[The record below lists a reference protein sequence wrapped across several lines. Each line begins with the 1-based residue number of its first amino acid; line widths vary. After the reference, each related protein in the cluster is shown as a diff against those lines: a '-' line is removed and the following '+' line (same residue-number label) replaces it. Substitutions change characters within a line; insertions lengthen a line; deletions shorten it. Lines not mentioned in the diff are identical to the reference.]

1 MIRRFL
7 LADDDQ
13 DETELFGEALRDID
27 QSLELYSAANGKEA
41 ISALYKGQVQPEII
55 FLDINMPEMN
65 GWDCLTTLKSDTALR
80 EIPVVMYS
88 TSSAG
93 LDGKRA
99 VESGAICYLEKPPS
113 FLKLKNFLEQ
123 ISISS
128 KNNLPDT
135 LRAIEATKSHRLVIS
150 D

>member
-1 MIRRFL
+1 
-7 LADDDQ
+7 
-13 DETELFGEALRDID
+13 LRDID

>member
-1 MIRRFL
+1 M
-7 LADDDQ
+7 ADDDQ
-13 DETELFGEALRDID
+13 DETDLFGEALRDID

-41 ISALYKGQVQPEII
+41 ISALYRGQVRPEII

-65 GWDCLTTLKSDTALR
+65 GWDCLTTLKSDATLR

-99 VESGAICYLEKPPS
+99 VQSGAICYLEKPPS
-113 FLKLKNFLEQ
+113 FLKLKDFLEK

-128 KNNLPDT
+128 RTNLPAT
-135 LRAIEATKSHRLVIS
+135 LRAIEANKSHRLVIS